1 MKFGEVEDA
10 KPEDSRELTREVSI
24 NEMLASVANQP
35 NAVDRVAV
43 LERLMAIKEHTEER
57 QARLAF
63 ESAFAKMRAQLPAIK
78 KTKEVKTY
86 GGKHMYDYA
95 PLDEIQRAC
104 DPILQSHGFSYSW
117 REEAIEGGKRIY
129 FDLFGYGHTKS
140 NFFDAPLLGAQT
152 SNEGK
157 EVTNVVQAARKTSS
171 YAKRNSMVDG
181 LGLIIEDEDDDANLD
196 LTDPELKAVVEK
208 LESADTIEKLL
219 DYNKI
224 ALGRYP
230 NAGNERTFILGIY
243 AQARQRLVKAPPQAE
258 NKAEK

>member
-57 QARLAF
+57 QSRLAF
-63 ESAFAKMRAQLPAIK
+63 ETAFAKMRAQLPAIK

-95 PLDEIQRAC
+95 PLDEIQRTC

-157 EVTNVVQAARKTSS
+157 EVTNAVQAARKTSS

-196 LTDPELKAVVEK
+196 LTDDELKKTLADI
-208 LESADTIEKLL
+208 ESAASIDDLL
-219 DYNKI
+219 TANKKAMAKYNNS
-224 ALGRYP
+224 P
-230 NAGNERTFILGIY
+230 NEITFILGTY
-243 AQARQRLVKAPPQAE
+243 AQARKRLTGAGQ
-258 NKAEK
+258 